1 MDAAVSSRKLSVDR
15 RTRRL
20 HRMDGKDMF
29 GVRGGVR
36 LAKRKDNKWVSLI
49 PGVTVQDIKEK
60 GHRHEIEIIYSGT
73 LH

>member
-1 MDAAVSSRKLSVDR
+1 MSIGEHEGSIEC
-15 RTRRL
+15 
-20 HRMDGKDMF
+20 DGKDMF

-49 PGVTVQDIKEK
+49 PGVTVQDTKEK
-60 GHRHEIEIIYSGT
+60 GHRHEIQIIYSGT

>member
-1 MDAAVSSRKLSVDR
+1 MVVKDDNDEGSIEC
-15 RTRRL
+15 
-20 HRMDGKDMF
+20 DGKDMF
-29 GVRGGVR
+29 VVRGGVR

>member
-1 MDAAVSSRKLSVDR
+1 
-15 RTRRL
+15 
-20 HRMDGKDMF
+20 MDGKDMF

-49 PGVTVQDIKEK
+49 PGVTVQDTKEK
-60 GHRHEIEIIYSGT
+60 GHRHEIQIIYSGT